1 MPQLHL
7 NTFAQ
12 REIFVELA
20 FPVQL
25 SLHVLPELEATQFI
39 NACTWLRMPN
49 NQPLT
54 RVCPWASGLGVRPA
68 QVADVHWTN

>member
-12 REIFVELA
+12 REIFVKLA

-25 SLHVLPELEATQFI
+25 SLHMFPELEAT
-39 NACTWLRMPN
+39 
-49 NQPLT
+49 
-54 RVCPWASGLGVRPA
+54 
-68 QVADVHWTN
+68 